1 MSTTMAALSS
11 SSINY
16 AEFVR
21 LTLPTTVYTFCN
33 ASAPITVDGIEF
45 EGLGSLMGISEIQR
59 NIKASGADLKITIT
73 GLDPNNVALVLN
85 APIKGSNL
93 EVWRGFLDSNNQI
106 ITSPTQQF
114 FKRYMGIVNNIAIE
128 ESFDIRARQRLAT
141 CIISSSSMRF
151 ILENRN
157 AGMIT
162 NQKNWQAVY
171 PADTSMNRV
180 AVIAST
186 YFDFGKTPI
195 GGGQATP
202 NVL

>member
-1 MSTTMAALSS
+1 MSTYMAALDS
-11 SSINY
+11 SSITY

-21 LTLPTTVYTFCN
+21 LTLPTTVLTFCN
-33 ASAPITVDGIEF
+33 ASSPITVDGITF
-45 EGLGSLMGISEIQR
+45 ESLDSLMNISEVQR
-59 NIKASGADLKITIT
+59 NIKANSADLKISIT
-73 GLDPNNVALVLN
+73 GLDPNNVAIVLGS
-85 APIKGSNL
+85 AIKGSQL

-114 FKRYMGIVNNIAIE
+114 FKRYEGIVNNVSID
-128 ESFDIRARQRLAT
+128 ESFDIRARQRIAT

-157 AGMIT
+157 SGMIT
-162 NQKNWQAVY
+162 NQKNWQTIY
-171 PADTSMNRV
+171 PTDISMNRV